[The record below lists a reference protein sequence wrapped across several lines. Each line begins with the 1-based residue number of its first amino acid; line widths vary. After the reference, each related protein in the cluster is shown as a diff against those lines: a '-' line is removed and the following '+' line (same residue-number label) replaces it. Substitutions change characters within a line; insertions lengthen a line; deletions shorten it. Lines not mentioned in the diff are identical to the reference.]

1 MKRLFSNLKAIVAV
15 VAMTSMMGAAVSCS
29 SEYDDT
35 NITNRLDNIE
45 KDLAA
50 LKERVAA
57 LEESL
62 NAQVKALADLKAE
75 NAFVTDVT
83 VKDGNTVVTLSDGTS
98 FTVYAECTDEFVDTD
113 KYLSVKEDNGVYYWA
128 FFNADGFVAYLEVNG
143 EKVPVYQESEGCT
156 CEPAEGCT
164 CSLVFEVDETTG
176 NLLVSIDGGA
186 TFVDSGICMN
196 DEEEGGETNVGACI
210 FTGVAVDE
218 ENGTVTFTT
227 PDGEFTVAL
236 AEVIEFNVKDTLYV
250 AAGEKKSVT
259 FEAGEAVS
267 DVYVMNQPM
276 AWRAA
281 VEGNTLIVTAP
292 AAEVVAM
299 GVAEKTGTIALHL
312 NTASGACKVAKL
324 DVAFAELTL
333 TIDKQGNFLI
343 ENTVVTTFMR
353 QNPETYESY
362 EVTDFLPW
370 YFAVLPLDSYTGE
383 PEDWYYSAFGTFNEN
398 MNYCGASYDGA
409 VYEEGVVEKSICTG
423 SLEAFINAMT
433 YGYVPFEGESFA
445 VAVMP
450 LNTNSLEPDPEK
462 AVVVEFKQPKVAVYV
477 NEATWQT
484 VYLDVTL
491 RGCQKYY
498 VNLASESELAEYTD
512 PTEFYAEYLRMY
524 DEYGQYG
531 PQSFSED
538 FVDHNIELNEF
549 MNYGASYFTDFD
561 LVPGAEYELSIL
573 AIKEGKEEYTYED
586 LVIIPFALNDI
597 VAAETPAEITME
609 AVVDYTSIKP
619 TVTLPETTAV
629 MYYNWI
635 DAVVEDEAAQAELI
649 NSLVN
654 GVYKV
659 NDFEENGYVIA
670 HNEDRFL
677 SSWDI
682 TYNLNPGQTKVM
694 AVLAIDTDGN
704 YTLKQQAFTT
714 KQVVVND
721 TYTLGVG
728 ELSIEDGKLNVPVTG
743 LDGAEISKYRYF
755 LVDTSYWNLKDNETI
770 SAEMA
775 ISTNANYKDIT
786 GDDITNPLVIS
797 QGFSGYSYKALA
809 AGTTY
814 KFALIA
820 VFADDTVS
828 NVVIVDEVTYDMEF
842 VKATDPAWE
851 TSKPTFTIDS
861 CIYEADLEMFDVY
874 YKFELPEGVTEV
886 YASIMDPEYLQ
897 NQVGKSAKIMYM
909 VDSCTT
915 DDDEDGLL
923 YNYVRDTY
931 KLYFTWK
938 DSEGKMYE
946 VAEVDLAEYY
956 EAAKNPG
963 TGDDEGGSELEAD
976 INKYGFTKVRANLM
990 TGYGQLA
997 FDGGALQNFQIEVNH
1012 ADYTSAELKL
1022 VPGTYTYDHE
1032 NGNKTYADF
1041 TISYGELTTFVE
1053 GTQPTDITLTIKDAG
1068 DGKYQFDF
1076 TLTAFGQTISDRFTL
1091 PLSAWS

>member
-15 VAMTSMMGAAVSCS
+15 VAMTTMMGAAVSCS

-75 NAFVTDVT
+75 NAFVTDVA
-83 VKDGNTVVTLSDGTS
+83 VVDGNTVVTLSDGTS

-143 EKVPVYQESEGCT
+143 EKVPVYQESEDC
-156 CEPAEGCT
+156 A
-164 CSLVFEVDETTG
+164 CSLQFKVDETTG

-196 DEEEGGETNVGACI
+196 EEEDGETNVGACI

-236 AEVIEFNVKDTLYV
+236 AEVIEFNVKDKLYV

-276 AWRAA
+276 GWRAA

-299 GVAEKTGTIALHL
+299 GIAEKAGVIALHL

-333 TIDKQGNFLI
+333 TIDDEGNFLI
-343 ENTVVTTFMR
+343 ENTLVTTFMR
-353 QNPETYESY
+353 QNPETWETY

-370 YFAVLPLDSYTGE
+370 YFAVLPLDSYTGA
-383 PEDWYYSAFGTFNEN
+383 PEDWYYYDVVGTYHEN
-398 MNYCGASYDGA
+398 MNYYGASYDGA

-423 SLEAFINAMT
+423 SLEDFLYAIT
-433 YGYVPFEGESFA
+433 YGQVPFEGESFA

-450 LNTNSLEPDPEK
+450 LNPNSYELEVEK
-462 AVVVEFKQPKVAVYV
+462 AVVVEFKQPKVAVSV
-477 NEATWQT
+477 AEATWQT

-491 RGCQKYY
+491 RGCQTYF
-498 VNLASESELAEYTD
+498 VDFASKAEIDQYTD
-512 PTEFYAEYLRMY
+512 PAEFYAEEKLWMY
-524 DEYGQYG
+524 DQYGQYG
-531 PQSFSED
+531 VLKLEED
-538 FVDHNIELNEF
+538 YANSYIEFNEF
-549 MNYGASYFTDFD
+549 MNYGASYLTDFG
-561 LVPGAEYELSIL
+561 LAPGAEYELSIL
-573 AIKEGKEEYTYED
+573 AIQEGKEEYTYED

-597 VAAETPAEITME
+597 VAAETPADITME
-609 AVVDYTSIKP
+609 AEVDYTSIKP
-619 TVTLPETTAV
+619 TVTVPETTAV
-629 MYYNWI
+629 MYYTWL
-635 DAVVEDEAAQAELI
+635 DEAVEDEAAQAELI
-649 NSLVN
+649 TTLVN

-659 NDFEENGYVIA
+659 NDFEENGYVVA
-670 HNEDRFL
+670 HSNDRTL
-677 SSWDI
+677 YNWNI
-682 TYNLNPGQTKVM
+682 TYNLTPGQTKVM
-694 AVLAIDTDGN
+694 AVVAIDAEGN

-714 KQVVVND
+714 KQVAVNE

-728 ELSIEDGKLNVPVTG
+728 ELSIEGGKLNVPVTG
-743 LDGAEISKYRYF
+743 LDGAAISKYRYY
-755 LVDTSYWNLKDNETI
+755 LVDTSYYSLKDNETI

-775 ISTNANYKDIT
+775 ISTHTHYKDIT

-797 QGFSGYSYKALA
+797 QGLSGYNYKALV

-814 KFALIA
+814 KFALVA
-820 VFADDTVS
+820 LFADDTVS

-851 TSKPTFTIDS
+851 ASKPTFTITS
-861 CIYEADLEMFDVY
+861 CIYEADYEMFDVY
-874 YKFELPEGVTEV
+874 YKFELPEGVVAV
-886 YASIMDPEYLQ
+886 YPKIQDPEYLQ
-897 NQVGKSAKIMYM
+897 NVVGKSAKIRYM
-909 VDSCTT
+909 LDNCAT
-915 DDDEDGLL
+915 DWDEDGLL
-923 YNYVRDTY
+923 NDYVHDYY
-931 KLYFTWK
+931 KLYFTWE
-938 DSEGKMYE
+938 DAEGKLYE
-946 VAEVDLAEYY
+946 VAEVDLTEYFD
-956 EAAKNPG
+956 AAKNPG
-963 TGDDEGGSELEAD
+963 GGEELQPD
-976 INKYGFTKVRANLM
+976 LNTYGFTAVRANIM
-990 TGYGQLA
+990 SGYAQIAL
-997 FDGGALQNFQIEVNH
+997 DGGALQNIQIELNN
-1012 ADYTSAELKL
+1012 AGYNPETFAL
-1022 VPGTYTYDHE
+1022 VPGTYTLGDGYD
-1032 NGNKTYADF
+1032 DF
-1041 TISYGELTTFVE
+1041 VISKGISSTFVE
-1053 GTQPTDITLTIKDAG
+1053 GAEPTAMTLTIVDAG
-1068 DGKYQFDF
+1068 DGKYQFD
-1076 TLTAFGQTISDRFTL
+1076 LTATVFGMNIQDRFTL
-1091 PLSAWS
+1091 PISAWS

>member
-15 VAMTSMMGAAVSCS
+15 VAMTTMMGAAVSCS

-75 NAFVTDVT
+75 NAFVTDVA
-83 VKDGNTVVTLSDGTS
+83 VVDGNTVVTLSDGTS

-128 FFNADGFVAYLEVNG
+128 FFTADGFVAYLEVNG
-143 EKVPVYQESEGCT
+143 EKVPVYQESEDC
-156 CEPAEGCT
+156 A
-164 CSLVFEVDETTG
+164 CSLQFKVDETTG

-196 DEEEGGETNVGACI
+196 EEEDGETNVGACI

-276 AWRAA
+276 GWRAA

-299 GVAEKTGTIALHL
+299 GIAEKAGVIALHL

-333 TIDKQGNFLI
+333 TIDDEGNFLI
-343 ENTVVTTFMR
+343 ENTLVTTFMR
-353 QNPETYESY
+353 QNPETWENY

-370 YFAVLPLDSYTGE
+370 YFAVLPLDSYTGA
-383 PEDWYYSAFGTFNEN
+383 PEDWYYGAFGTYNEN
-398 MNYCGASYDGA
+398 MNYYGASYDAA

-423 SLEAFINAMT
+423 SLEDFINAIT
-433 YGYVPFEGESFA
+433 YGQVPFEGESFA

-450 LNTNSLEPDPEK
+450 LNPNSYEPEVEK
-462 AVVVEFKQPKVAVYV
+462 AVVVEFKQPKVAVSV
-477 NEATWQT
+477 AEATWQT

-491 RGCQKYY
+491 RGCQTYF
-498 VNLASESELAEYTD
+498 VDFASKEEIGQYTD
-512 PTEFYAEYLRMY
+512 PAEFYAEEKLWMY
-524 DEYGQYG
+524 DQYGQYG
-531 PQSFSED
+531 VLKLEED
-538 FVDHNIELNEF
+538 YANSYIEFNEF
-549 MNYGASYFTDFD
+549 MNYGASYFMDYG
-561 LVPGAEYELSIL
+561 LAPGAEYELSIL
-573 AIKEGKEEYTYED
+573 AIQEGKEEYTYED

-597 VAAETPAEITME
+597 VAAETPAEIIME
-609 AVVDYTSIKP
+609 AEVDYTSIKP
-619 TVTLPETTAV
+619 TVTVPETTVV
-629 MYYNWI
+629 MYYTWL
-635 DAVVEDEAAQAELI
+635 DEAVEDEAAQAELI
-649 NSLVN
+649 TTLVN
-654 GVYKV
+654 GYYKV
-659 NDFEENGYVIA
+659 NDFEENGYVVA
-670 HNEDRFL
+670 HSNDRIL
-677 SSWDI
+677 SNWNI
-682 TYNLNPGQTKVM
+682 TYNLTPGQTKVM
-694 AVLAIDTDGN
+694 AVVAIDAEGN

-714 KQVVVND
+714 KQVAVNE

-728 ELSIEDGKLNVPVTG
+728 ELSIEGGKLNVPVTG
-743 LDGAEISKYRYF
+743 LDGAAISKYRYY
-755 LVDTSYWNLKDNETI
+755 LVDTSYYSLKDNETI

-775 ISTNANYKDIT
+775 ISTHTHYKDIT

-797 QGFSGYSYKALA
+797 QGLSGYSYKALV

-814 KFALIA
+814 KFALVA
-820 VFADDTVS
+820 LFADDTVS

-851 TSKPTFTIDS
+851 ASKPTFTITS
-861 CIYEADLEMFDVY
+861 CIYEADYEMFDVY
-874 YKFELPEGVTEV
+874 YKFELPEGVVAV
-886 YASIMDPEYLQ
+886 YPKIQDPEYLQ
-897 NQVGKSAKIMYM
+897 NVVGKSAKIRYM
-909 VDSCTT
+909 LDNCTT
-915 DDDEDGLL
+915 DWDEDGLL
-923 YNYVRDTY
+923 NDYVHDYY
-931 KLYFTWK
+931 KLYFTWE
-938 DSEGKMYE
+938 DAEGKLYE
-946 VAEVDLAEYY
+946 VAEVDLTEYFD
-956 EAAKNPG
+956 AAKNPG
-963 TGDDEGGSELEAD
+963 GGEELQPD
-976 INKYGFTKVRANLM
+976 LNTYGFTAVRANIM
-990 TGYGQLA
+990 SGYAQIAL
-997 FDGGALQNFQIEVNH
+997 DGGALQNIQIELNN
-1012 ADYTSAELKL
+1012 AGYNPETFAL
-1022 VPGTYTYDHE
+1022 VPGTYTLGDGYD
-1032 NGNKTYADF
+1032 DF
-1041 TISYGELTTFVE
+1041 VISKGSSATFVE
-1053 GTQPTDITLTIKDAG
+1053 GAEPTAMTLTIVDAG
-1068 DGKYQFDF
+1068 DGKYQFD
-1076 TLTAFGQTISDRFTL
+1076 LTATVFGTNIADRFTL
-1091 PLSAWS
+1091 PISAWS

>member
-15 VAMTSMMGAAVSCS
+15 VAMTTMMGAAVSCS

-35 NITNRLDNIE
+35 NITNRLDSIE

-128 FFNADGFVAYLEVNG
+128 FFTADGFVAYLEVNG
-143 EKVPVYQESEGCT
+143 EKVPVYQESEDC
-156 CEPAEGCT
+156 A
-164 CSLVFEVDETTG
+164 CSLQFKVDETTG

-196 DEEEGGETNVGACI
+196 EEEDGETNVGACI

-276 AWRAA
+276 GWRAA
-281 VEGNTLIVTAP
+281 IEGNTLIVTAP

-299 GVAEKTGTIALHL
+299 GIAEKAGVIALHL

-333 TIDKQGNFLI
+333 TIDDEGNFLI
-343 ENTVVTTFMR
+343 ENTLVTTFMR
-353 QNPETYESY
+353 QNPETWENY

-370 YFAVLPLDSYTGE
+370 YFAVLPLDSYTGA
-383 PEDWYYSAFGTFNEN
+383 PEDWYYGAFGTYNEN
-398 MNYCGASYDGA
+398 MNYYGASYDAA

-423 SLEAFINAMT
+423 SLEDFINAIT
-433 YGYVPFEGESFA
+433 YGQVPFEGESFA

-450 LNTNSLEPDPEK
+450 LNPNSYEPEVEK
-462 AVVVEFKQPKVAVYV
+462 AVVVEFKQPKVAVSV
-477 NEATWQT
+477 AEATWQT

-491 RGCQKYY
+491 RGCQTYF
-498 VNLASESELAEYTD
+498 VDFASKEEIGQYTD
-512 PTEFYAEYLRMY
+512 PAEFYAEEKLWMY
-524 DEYGQYG
+524 DQYGQYG
-531 PQSFSED
+531 VLKLEED
-538 FVDHNIELNEF
+538 FANSYIEFNEF
-549 MNYGASYFTDFD
+549 MNYGASYFTDFG
-561 LVPGAEYELSIL
+561 LAPGAEYELSIL
-573 AIKEGKEEYTYED
+573 AIQEGKEEYTYED

-609 AVVDYTSIKP
+609 AEVDYTFIKP
-619 TVTLPETTAV
+619 TVTVPETTVV
-629 MYYNWI
+629 MYYTWL
-635 DAVVEDEAAQAELI
+635 DEAVEDEAAQAELI
-649 NSLVN
+649 TTLVN
-654 GVYKV
+654 GYYKV
-659 NDFEENGYVIA
+659 NDFEENGYVVA
-670 HNEDRFL
+670 YSEKRYL
-677 SSWDI
+677 SNWNI
-682 TYNLNPGQTKVM
+682 TYGLTPGQTQVM
-694 AVLAIDTDGN
+694 AVVVIDADGN

-714 KQVVVND
+714 KQVAVNE

-728 ELSIEDGKLNVPVTG
+728 ELSIEGGKLNVPVTG
-743 LDGAEISKYRYF
+743 LDGAEISKYRYY
-755 LVDTSYWNLKDNETI
+755 LVDTSYYSLKDNETI

-775 ISTNANYKDIT
+775 ISTHSHYKDIT
-786 GDDITNPLVIS
+786 GDGITNPLVIS
-797 QGFSGYSYKALA
+797 QGLSGYNYKALV
-809 AGTTY
+809 AGKTY
-814 KFALIA
+814 KFALVA
-820 VFADDTVS
+820 LFADDTVS

-851 TSKPTFTIDS
+851 ASKPTFTITS
-861 CIYEADLEMFDVY
+861 CTYEADYEMFDVY
-874 YKFELPEGVTEV
+874 YKFELPEGVVAV
-886 YASIMDPEYLQ
+886 YPSIQDPEYLQ
-897 NQVGKSAKIMYM
+897 NQVGKSAKIKYM
-909 VDSCTT
+909 VENCTT
-915 DDDEDGLL
+915 DWDEDGLL
-923 YNYVRDTY
+923 NNYVRDTY
-931 KLYFTWK
+931 KLYFTWE
-938 DSEGKMYE
+938 DAEGMMYE
-946 VAEVDLAEYY
+946 VAEVDLTEYY
-956 EAAKNPG
+956 NAAKNPG
-963 TGDDEGGSELEAD
+963 GGEE
-976 INKYGFTKVRANLM
+976 
-990 TGYGQLA
+990 A
-997 FDGGALQNFQIEVNH
+997 FDGIDLTGLSYVTDYGNCEVWQFKGDGYQFNIGFPY
-1012 ADYTSAELKL
+1012 AQATSTTIAVGDYTFDSYANFTSDYCWGFPTGSARFDGSLIYGPTGTKL
-1022 VPGTYTYDHE
+1022 SVTESNGTYTFIFDV
-1032 NGNKTYADF
+1032 NGTNFRY
-1041 TISYGELTTFVE
+1041 V
-1053 GTQPTDITLTIKDAG
+1053 GTL
-1068 DGKYQFDF
+1068 
-1076 TLTAFGQTISDRFTL
+1076 
-1091 PLSAWS
+1091 